1 MLTALELYGFKS
13 FPDRTRFEFPEG
25 ITVVVGPNGSGKS
38 NIVDGIK
45 WVLGEQSAKSLRGKE
60 MSDVIFKGTTGV
72 GGRKASNTAE
82 ASLFFDNRSRTL
94 PMDSDELQLTRRVY
108 RSGEGEYLINGEP
121 CRLKDIRNLVRGTGV
136 GADAYS
142 LIEQGKVDQLLQA
155 SPRERRAIF
164 EEAAGI
170 SRFKVKKI
178 EAERRLARVEQN
190 LVRLADI
197 VDEVGNRY
205 KKIQS
210 QATKAAKYKQYTERL
225 QALRTH
231 VGAKDWRDFSKHLE
245 EIQAEKTGLLST
257 IEEQK
262 ESLEHLESA
271 SREQDVKLSEWSS
284 KILDFQKNI
293 NGLIQGITERQSNI
307 ALHQSRTDDLKV
319 QESNTR
325 LGLDRSSARL
335 AELAERI
342 SASLQLREQAESDC
356 KEADEAL
363 ATTEAAFV
371 ETESKINALQE
382 ESARKQEKQN
392 SINLLVA
399 ELGKQMSAADS
410 RLSMTRSTNEK
421 LLTKLQNLDQ
431 DVTGKSQKL
440 QQHQDTQQRLQN
452 EAAEKDSALQQA
464 RSSLQQ
470 VNGQLEDFTKKLGE
484 KRRAQ
489 TGATQ
494 RAEVIQELE
503 NRLEGVDSGVKELLE
518 RSKNEDTS
526 WLKDVMGLVADVIK
540 VNVQHAELVDLALG
554 DYARCLIVDGNQL
567 IDRLVEGKLKPSGRV
582 RLIRM
587 HHPPTLGTK
596 PGVDLGNE
604 TGVVGRLDQ
613 LVQVEPEYKSL
624 VFNLLGGTFLVKS
637 LADAL
642 RLHEKRPGT
651 ARFIS
656 LQGDML
662 ESDGTLVSGPRSA
675 AGGIVSRRSELRA
688 LHRDLHKL
696 SDEIREDS
704 KTIDGLKTKAG
715 EFDATVK
722 KLLNE
727 NTEIA
732 TRLNEQSSAARS
744 LEQQIEVLQAE
755 RQQMQAETQELT
767 QEIESLTAKATVDR
781 QAMTNNEQQLSS
793 LLGFFSD
800 SESRMS
806 SLKSERDELQK
817 KQTALK
823 VKLAKSQQQQE
834 DARSNHEDLLAQKAD
849 NQSTVETTR
858 SSLANM
864 LWQRRGSVREVA
876 ESTSL
881 LAGLES
887 ERVELDRNL
896 KQLSLQRDQA
906 DAERKTVTSKLN
918 ESRQAVRQ
926 AKDRLH
932 EIELRESQLSMER
945 TQLAGR
951 LRDDY
956 SIDVADLDAEESEI
970 DQDRDAIDKE
980 ITDLR
985 KKVGNIGS
993 VNMDALIELE
1003 EMQQRYEA
1011 LDAQYQDLVQAR
1023 EALEKIIQKINT
1035 DSRRLFEETLQ
1046 AIRANFQ
1053 VLFRQAF
1060 GGGTADLVLDED
1072 VDILEAGIDIMATPP
1087 GKPEFNNSLLSG
1099 GERALTAV
1107 SLLMAIFQFRPSPFC
1122 VLDEVDAPFDEA
1134 NVGRFIDVLKSF
1146 LDWTKFVIV
1155 THSKVTMTAATTLYG
1170 VTMQE
1175 SGVSKR
1181 VSVRFEDVSE
1191 DGSISDDAIKRDS
1204 GDEKVA

>member
-60 MSDVIFKGTTGV
+60 MADVIFKGTTGT
-72 GGRKASNTAE
+72 GGRKPSNTAE
-82 ASLFFDNRSRTL
+82 ASLFFNNKSRHL
-94 PMDSDELQLTRRVY
+94 PLDADEIQLTRRVY

-170 SRFKVKKI
+170 SRFKAKKV
-178 EAERRLARVEQN
+178 EAERRLGRVEQN

-197 VDEVGNRY
+197 VEEVGNRY
-205 KKIQS
+205 RKIQS
-210 QATKAAKYKQYTERL
+210 QASKAARYKQYTERL

-231 VGAKDWRDFSKHLE
+231 VGAKDWRDFTKLLDEIEAEKSELTTTVDDNQQSLSTLE
-245 EIQAEKTGLLST
+245 ER
-257 IEEQK
+257 
-262 ESLEHLESA
+262 
-271 SREQDVKLSEWSS
+271 SREHEVKLSEWSS
-284 KILDFQKNI
+284 KILQFQQDI
-293 NGLIQGITERQSNI
+293 NGLIQQITERQSNV

-319 QESNTR
+319 QETNLRSVLSRSDTR
-325 LGLDRSSARL
+325 QG
-335 AELAERI
+335 ELVERI
-342 SASLQLREQAESDC
+342 EASQQHIQKTRETCESSEASLAQTETGLQQLQDQIASLQGEIATRQEEQAATQHSI
-356 KEADEAL
+356 AD
-363 ATTEAAFV
+363 
-371 ETESKINALQE
+371 
-382 ESARKQEKQN
+382 
-392 SINLLVA
+392 
-399 ELGKQMSAADS
+399 LGKQLSGAES
-410 RLSMTRSTNEK
+410 RLAVTRTTNDK
-421 LLTKLQNLDQ
+421 LLKKLQSLDQ
-431 DVTGKSQKL
+431 DVTAKSQKL
-440 QQHQDTQQRLQN
+440 QTHHDTQQRLQN

-470 VNGQLEDFTKKLGE
+470 VNADLEDARKKLGE

-518 RSKNEDTS
+518 RSRNEDAP
-526 WLKDVMGLVADVIK
+526 WLKDVAGLVADVIK

-554 DYARCLIVDGNQL
+554 DYARCLIVDGTAL
-567 IDRLVEGKLKPSGRV
+567 IERLVQGHLKPSGRV
-582 RLIRM
+582 RLIRLSD
-587 HHPPTLGTK
+587 PPTMGAR
-596 PGVDLGNE
+596 PGLDLGNE
-604 TGVVGRLDQ
+604 EGVVGRLDQ
-613 LVQVEPEYKSL
+613 LVQVEPEYRQL
-624 VFNLLGGTFLVKS
+624 VFHLLGGTFLVKTLS
-637 LADAL
+637 VAL
-642 RLHEKRPGT
+642 RLHQKRPGV

-656 LQGDML
+656 LQGDVL
-662 ESDGTLVSGPRSA
+662 EADGTLVAGPRSA

-688 LHRDLHKL
+688 LHRDIHTLTTQ
-696 SDEIREDS
+696 IREDRES
-704 KTIDGLKTKAG
+704 IGQLQEKAA
-715 EFDATVK
+715 EFDGTVK
-722 KLLNE
+722 KLLSE

-732 TRLNEQSSAARS
+732 TRLNEQTAAANS
-744 LEQQIEVLQAE
+744 LEQQIEVLQSE
-755 RQQMQAETQELT
+755 RQQLQAESQELGKQMAELQST
-767 QEIESLTAKATVDR
+767 IEKDR
-781 QAMTNNEQQLSS
+781 AALVENEKNLEMLASFLSGSETRASELKTRLQDVQQKQT
-793 LLGFFSD
+793 
-800 SESRMS
+800 
-806 SLKSERDELQK
+806 SLKVQ
-817 KQTALK
+817 
-823 VKLAKSQQQQE
+823 LAKTQQQQE
-834 DARSNHEDLLAQKAD
+834 DARNNHQQLISQQEENRQ
-849 NQSTVETTR
+849 TITTTR
-858 SSLANM
+858 SSLAGM
-864 LWQRRGSVREVA
+864 LWQRRDSLREIS
-876 ESTSL
+876 ESTAL
-881 LAGLES
+881 LGGLES
-887 ERVELDRNL
+887 QRVELDDQL
-896 KQLSLQRDQA
+896 KQLTKQRSEA
-906 DAERKTVTSKLN
+906 DASRKEVASELN
-918 ESRQAVRQ
+918 AARDRVRT
-926 AKDRLH
+926 ARDRLH

-945 TQLAGR
+945 TTLAQR
-951 LRDDY
+951 LQDDY
-956 SIDVADLDAEESEI
+956 GINVSELDAENTEI
-970 DQDRDAIDKE
+970 DEDREAIDKE

-993 VNMDALIELE
+993 VNMDALVELE
-1003 EMQQRYEA
+1003 EMQQRYES
-1011 LDAQYQDLVQAR
+1011 LDAQYQDLVMAR
-1023 EALEKIIQKINT
+1023 ESLEKIIQKINN

-1046 AIRANFQ
+1046 AIRSNFQ
-1053 VLFRQAF
+1053 VLFRQTF
-1060 GGGTADLVLDED
+1060 GGGHADLVLDED

-1181 VSVRFEDVSE
+1181 VSVRFEDVNE
-1191 DGSISDDAIKRDS
+1191 DGEISEEAIQRDS